1 MGRGVFRWRLL
12 RCGRIWRSGRLSL
25 LRLAPALF
33 PLFQKRLHATL
44 GATFHPPRPAS
55 GGILDSVAAVV
66 IGLPMLGGIPKLAP
80 QAFCA
85 I

>member
-1 MGRGVFRWRLL
+1 L
-12 RCGRIWRSGRLSL
+12 RPT
-25 LRLAPALF
+25 PALF

>member
-1 MGRGVFRWRLL
+1 MQREAHPLASD
-12 RCGRIWRSGRLSL
+12 SGALSS
-25 LRLAPALF
+25 F
-33 PLFQKRLHATL
+33 SEET
-44 GATFHPPRPAS
+44 PR

>member
-1 MGRGVFRWRLL
+1 MRRGVFRWKLM

-25 LRLAPALF
+25 LRPATALF